1 MSKESSIY
9 MAGVFVLGFIAF
21 GIMAYMYDFVK
32 KNGIPEEEDDD
43 DDADLFSGNRKLFSL
58 YLAPFRY
65 LYLNFKNKNY
75 FAVIPFIIMIV
86 LFVNAMILGHYM
98 LIKQ

>member
-1 MSKESSIY
+1 MSGEGSIY
-9 MAGVFVLGFIAF
+9 MAGFFVLGFIAF

-32 KNGIPEEEDDD
+32 KNGILEEDD
-43 DDADLFSGNRKLFSL
+43 DDADLFSGTRKLFSICF
-58 YLAPFRY
+58 APFRY

-75 FAVIPFIIMIV
+75 FAIIPFIIMV
-86 LFVNAMILGHYM
+86 ALFINAMILGHYM

>member
-9 MAGVFVLGFIAF
+9 MAGFFVLGFIAF

-32 KNGIPEEEDDD
+32 KNGIPEEDDD

-65 LYLNFKNKNY
+65 LYLNFKNKKY